1 MNIREK
7 LTGIRV
13 VKGKTAL
20 VFGATGLVGRSL
32 LRLLEQDAR
41 YAEIVAFSRRELA
54 STSGKTR
61 VEVVPLDRPAEWETR
76 VQGDAVYCCL
86 GTTSAKA
93 GSREAF
99 RAVDYGLPVALAGMA
114 SRNGVGTFAV
124 VSSMG
129 ANPRSP
135 EFYTRTKGEM
145 ERDIALHP
153 IPRQVIVRPSLL
165 LGDRAEQRF
174 GEDVGRALNALLDP
188 WLGRVWKGWARYRG
202 IHADTVARAMIELA
216 EAPEAPPRIVESDS
230 LHSWGRLRS

>member
-1 MNIREK
+1 M
-7 LTGIRV
+7 
-13 VKGKTAL
+13 KGKTAL

-41 YAEIVAFSRRELA
+41 YAEIVAFSRRETGSA
-54 STSGKTR
+54 SGKIR
-61 VEVVPLDRPAEWETR
+61 HAIVPMERPAEWETQVR
-76 VQGDAVYCCL
+76 GDVLYCCL

-99 RAVDYGLPVALAGMA
+99 RAVDYGLPVALAEIA
-114 SRNGVGTFAV
+114 SRNGIGTFAV

-129 ANPRSP
+129 AHPRSP

-165 LGDRAEQRF
+165 LGDRAEQRL
-174 GEDVGRALNALLDP
+174 GEDIGKTLNRLLDP

-216 EAPEAPPRIVESDS
+216 EAPAAPPRIVESDA
-230 LHSWGRLRS
+230 LHEWGRPRS